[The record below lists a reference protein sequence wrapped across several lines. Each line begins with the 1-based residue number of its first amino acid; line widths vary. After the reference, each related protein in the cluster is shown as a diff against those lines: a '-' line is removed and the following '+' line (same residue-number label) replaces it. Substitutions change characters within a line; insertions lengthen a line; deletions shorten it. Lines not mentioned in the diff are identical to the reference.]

1 MPRTAT
7 GWRWTLLAGVL
18 GFCISFVFS
27 GLLHLSRQLFLV
39 PHTLLVAGFVAAF
52 VRSERISPRVQLT
65 RFWRLGVIVGVA
77 LGVVLIRQVFSQPG
91 SASPRGPALAGSL
104 TWYGVVYG
112 VVDTLLLSVVPV
124 LSLYGSRSAE
134 ELQRAG
140 GRLRWGLVAVLGSAL
155 VTAMYH
161 AGFAEFRGPQLV
173 QPVIGNT
180 LITLAYLLTGS
191 PLAALVS
198 HVLMHMAA
206 VVHGMA
212 FTAQLPPHY

>member
-1 MPRTAT
+1 VTQGAR
-7 GWRWTLLAGVL
+7 GWRWTLLAGAL
-18 GFCISFVFS
+18 GFTISFVFS
-27 GLLHLSRQLFLV
+27 SLLHFSRPLFLV
-39 PHTLLVAGFVAAF
+39 PHTLAVSGFVILYA
-52 VRSERISPRVQLT
+52 RTERISPRIQLA
-65 RFWRLGVIVGVA
+65 RLWRLGVVAGIA
-77 LGVVLIRQVFSQPG
+77 LGVLLIRQVFSQPG
-91 SASPRGPALAGSL
+91 SASPHGLALAGAL

-112 VVDTLLLSVVPV
+112 VVDTLLLSVIPV
-124 LSLYGSRSAE
+124 LSLYGSRPAE
-134 ELQRAG
+134 ELQRPGA
-140 GRLRWGLVAVLGSAL
+140 RWRWGLVALLGSAI

-191 PLAALVS
+191 PLAAIVS

-212 FTAQLPPHY
+212 LTSQLPPHY